1 MIKFKKI
8 GFGTPVGET
17 ILLYW
22 EKSRH
27 IEDGTIIL
35 TEDMKGF
42 THILFDGE
50 RLNDEPT
57 HWMYIPEV
65 VHNDI

>member
-1 MIKFKKI
+1 MS
-8 GFGTPVGET
+8 TPVGET

-22 EKSRH
+22 ENRNRS
-27 IEDGTIIL
+27 EEGQIIL

-57 HWMYIPEV
+57 HRMYIPEA